1 MDMKAF
7 RALCP
12 PFEFFYQISR
22 IPRASGDEQAIG
34 SYLKGLAGQWG
45 LPVRQDSHGNLCI
58 HKPGQG
64 GGEDKPALMLQA
76 HMDMVYVQTPG
87 AARQYHQPLDLSC
100 ENGVLSA
107 RDSSLGADDGMG
119 MAYIL
124 AVLEADSLAH
134 PPITALFTTGEED
147 GLIGAA
153 HLDAGFL
160 EGERLLNLDGEVQSA
175 LTAGCAGGI
184 GGQITLDLER
194 RDPVDG
200 HTGLEITLTGAR
212 GGHSGLQIH
221 LGRANPIHLLT
232 RLLGQVGE
240 ITSVA
245 VEDLSGGSAMNVIP
259 SQAAARIRFHPS
271 REGEIRRRLEEEFA
285 LVAREYRI
293 QDPDLK
299 LLIQPVPG
307 AGTGGLSGDCWR
319 RVITLI
325 QLLPQGVM
333 AMDPQVEGL
342 VQTSNNLGVAAM
354 DGQRLTLEFH
364 LRSSLDSQKYA
375 ISRQIQLL
383 CDLAGA
389 QYTVRSDYPGWAYRA
404 QSSLRELCRETY
416 QTLFQQQPRIEAV
429 HAGLECGHFVRRHP
443 DLDMVSIGPDL
454 FDVHSVG
461 EHVSISSAQQVWRWL
476 QAILARMCR

>member
-1 MDMKAF
+1 MDINAF

-12 PFEFFYQISR
+12 PFEFFYQISQ

-34 SYLKGLAGQWG
+34 SYLKRLAGQWG

-58 HKPGQG
+58 RKPGQG
-64 GGEDKPALMLQA
+64 GGETKPPVILQA
-76 HMDMVYVQTPG
+76 HMDMVYVQGPH
-87 AARQYHQPLDLSC
+87 ASRQYHQPLELIC
-100 ENGVLSA
+100 EDGILSA
-107 RDSSLGADDGMG
+107 RDSSLGADNGMG

-124 AVLEADSLAH
+124 AVLAADSLAH

-153 HLDAGFL
+153 HLEAGFL
-160 EGERLLNLDGEVQSA
+160 AGERLLNLDGEVQCA

-184 GGQITLDLER
+184 GGHIALELER
-194 RDPVDG
+194 RAPVEG
-200 HTGLEITLTGAR
+200 HTGLEVTLTGGR

-221 LGRANPIHLLT
+221 LGRANPI
-232 RLLGQVGE
+232 RLLVRLLERVGE
-240 ITSVA
+240 MASLA

-259 SQAAARIRFHPS
+259 SQASVRIRFHPS
-271 REGEIRRRLEEEFA
+271 GEREIRRQLEEEFA
-285 LVAREYRI
+285 LISREYRM

-299 LLIQPVPG
+299 LLIRRVSG
-307 AGTGGLSGDCWR
+307 AGTGDLTEDCRR
-319 RVITLI
+319 RVAALI
-325 QLLPQGVM
+325 QLLPHGVL

-354 DGQRLTLEFH
+354 DGQRLTLDFH

-383 CDLAGA
+383 CHLTGA

-404 QSSLRELCRETY
+404 QSPLRELCRETY
-416 QTLFQQQPRIEAV
+416 QALFRQEPRIEAV
-429 HAGLECGHFVRRHP
+429 HAGLECGHFVQRRP
-443 DLDMVSIGPDL
+443 DLDVVSIGPDL

-461 EHVSISSAQQVWRWL
+461 EHVSVRSARQVWTWIQTML
-476 QAILARMCR
+476 SQMCR